1 MLIVSRLALVILLL
15 TTSASLAAEPVRELE
30 VSLLHRRIDLR
41 GVRVFDAPKNSWGSF
56 KSEDRRLL
64 LLHLWAVECQP
75 CVDEMPLL
83 RNIVRGWK
91 DDPSV
96 QIVFISE
103 TLDEKV
109 LREFWFQSA
118 RDRVPDLPLI
128 QSADDRIR
136 DVLGTGKQP
145 VTLLLDRDLVV
156 RQAFIGSL
164 TERTQELT
172 GSMSRLLRAIRAK
185 K

>member
-1 MLIVSRLALVILLL
+1 MLIVSRLALVIWLL
-15 TTSASLAAEPVRELE
+15 TTSSSLAAEPVRELE

-75 CVDEMPLL
+75 CVDEMSLL

-103 TLDEKV
+103 TLDEKA

-118 RDRVPDLPLI
+118 RDRVPETPLI
-128 QSADDRIR
+128 QSTDDRIR

-164 TERTQELT
+164 MERTQELT
-172 GSMSRLLRAIRAK
+172 ESMSRLLRAIRAK

>member
-1 MLIVSRLALVILLL
+1 
-15 TTSASLAAEPVRELE
+15 
-30 VSLLHRRIDLR
+30 
-41 GVRVFDAPKNSWGSF
+41 
-56 KSEDRRLL
+56 
-64 LLHLWAVECQP
+64 
-75 CVDEMPLL
+75 MPLL

-172 GSMSRLLRAIRAK
+172 ESMSRLLRAIRAK